1 MSINTHST
9 LRSRGMGSASMGR
22 LKAINLIIDSR
33 DSSIQRTLTRLTRR
47 AVISM
52 GSSNIKEATASTL
65 TTTQAVGALS
75 KTEGAREL

>member
-1 MSINTHST
+1 
-9 LRSRGMGSASMGR
+9 MGR

-52 GSSNIKEATASTL
+52 GSSNIKEATASIL
-65 TTTQAVGALS
+65 TTTLGVGALS
-75 KTEGAREL
+75 KTEGDLEP

>member
-1 MSINTHST
+1 MSINTRNT
-9 LRSRGMGSASMGR
+9 LPSRGMGSASMGR

-33 DSSIQRTLTRLTRR
+33 DQRTLTRLTRR

-52 GSSNIKEATASTL
+52 GSSNIKEATASIL
-65 TTTQAVGALS
+65 TTTLGVGVLS